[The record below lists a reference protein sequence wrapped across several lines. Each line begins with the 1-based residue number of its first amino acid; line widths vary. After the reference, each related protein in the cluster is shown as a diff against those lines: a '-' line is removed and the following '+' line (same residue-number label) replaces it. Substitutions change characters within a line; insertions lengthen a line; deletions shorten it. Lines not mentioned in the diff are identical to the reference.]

1 MAEFHR
7 VFFFCFHLVLQT
19 YPSFL
24 CQAYFQAVAPKVSL
38 VAQRGDDR
46 KDKCLTEE
54 SPPHS
59 CRGFSPS
66 LTEHNNRSS
75 SNRLLL
81 NKKTTTLDWA

>member
-7 VFFFCFHLVLQT
+7 VFVFRQTYLQT

-38 VAQRGDDR
+38 VARRGDDGE
-46 KDKCLTEE
+46 DKCLTEE

-59 CRGFSPS
+59 CWGFSPS
-66 LTEHNNRSS
+66 LTEHDNRSS
-75 SNRLLL
+75 SNCLLS
-81 NKKTTTLDWA
+81 NKKKQQL